1 MVDPIGRLQRQ
12 AIEKKG
18 IAAGEALDL
27 AVAGPL
33 ASRPG
38 TGRNGR

>member
-27 AVAGPL
+27 AVAERP
-33 ASRPG
+33 ASRQE
-38 TGRNGR
+38 TGRNG